1 MAPRRTNAQRATAH
15 ADFELPA
22 DVVSRLA
29 LRRTPEDGLTKKLLE
44 NADEETK
51 MLLGVGGYLPVAI
64 AAAQVPSREYFS
76 GGKEHVETGAH
87 KEQATK

>member
-1 MAPRRTNAQRATAH
+1 MLILSYQPTWFRGSPYGVQ
-15 ADFELPA
+15 
-22 DVVSRLA
+22 
-29 LRRTPEDGLTKKLLE
+29 PEDGLTKKLLE

-51 MLLGVGGYLPVAI
+51 MLLGVGGYTAVVI